1 MKMKYLVILGD
12 GMPDYP
18 LKELGGKTPLQYAK
32 TPQMDRLAQTGELGM
47 VKSIPKDM
55 PPGSDVA
62 NLSIMGYD
70 PARYYT
76 GRAPIEAVAM
86 GVDLAAE
93 DTAFRCNLVTL
104 SAEDHYADKTM
115 LDYSAGEIVTAEA
128 HVLINELEKRLGNNS
143 FTFYPGISYRHLMVW
158 RAGPQDFKLTPP
170 HDIYGKVIGNY
181 LPAGTNSEKLLTLM
195 LDSYTLLST
204 NPVNLERVSRGVKTA
219 NSIWLWGQG
228 RKPFLDSF
236 TKKYGLSGAVISAVD
251 LIKGLGICAGLE
263 AVHLPGATGNIHTDF
278 KGKAKKALEKLEE
291 GMDFVFVHVEAPDE
305 AGHQGDLETKIK
317 AIEEIDEKVVGEV
330 LRGLKYFP
338 QSRLM
343 VLSDHPT
350 PLSLRT
356 HTEDAVPYCIYKGG
370 SVAVTPGATFSEANA
385 AKGPFFPLGHLLM
398 DYFIKKV

>member
-1 MKMKYLVILGD
+1 MKYLVILGD

-18 LKELGGKTPLQYAK
+18 CAELGGKTPLQYAR
-32 TPQMDRLAQTGELGM
+32 TPQMDRLAQMGEFGM
-47 VKSIPKDM
+47 VKSVPDNM

-86 GVDLAAE
+86 GVDLAGD

-104 SAEDHYADKTM
+104 SAEEPYAAKTM
-115 LDYSAGEIVTAEA
+115 LDYSAGEIETEEA
-128 HVLINELEKRLGNNS
+128 HVLIDELAKRLGNGI
-143 FTFYPGISYRHLMVW
+143 FHFYPGISYRHLMVW
-158 RAGPQDFKLTPP
+158 RSGPQNFDQTPP

-181 LPAGTNSEKLLTLM
+181 LPAGEDGEKLLALM
-195 LDSYTLLST
+195 EESHALLPLS
-204 NPVNLERVSRGVKTA
+204 PVNRERLARGAKAA

-228 RKPFLDSF
+228 RKPSLDSF
-236 TKKYGLSGAVISAVD
+236 VKKYGLSGAVISAVD
-251 LIKGLGICAGLE
+251 LIKGLGLCAGLE

-278 KGKAKKALEKLEE
+278 RGKAIKALEKLQE
-291 GMDFVFVHVEAPDE
+291 GLDFVFVHVEAPDE

-330 LRGLKYFP
+330 LRGLSDFP

-350 PLSLRT
+350 PLALRT
-356 HTEDAVPYCIYKGG
+356 HTSEAVPYCIYKGE
-370 SVAVTPGATFSEANA
+370 TEKTNPDATFCEAVA
-385 AKGPFFPLGHLLM
+385 QKGSYLPYGHLLM
-398 DYFIKKV
+398 DKFLKR